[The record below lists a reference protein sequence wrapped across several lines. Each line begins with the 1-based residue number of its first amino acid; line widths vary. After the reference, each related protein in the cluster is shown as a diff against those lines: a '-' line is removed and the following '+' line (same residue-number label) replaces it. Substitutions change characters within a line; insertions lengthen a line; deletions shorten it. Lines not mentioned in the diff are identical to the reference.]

1 MDRLDRLDSRQF
13 ALVLSRGRAVIGLSA
28 LFLPGLV
35 NRAWFGQKATPHAK
49 ALTRLLGVRD
59 VVLGVGALTSVKE
72 QTQGPEWLSMGAVA
86 DGVDALVTLFLR
98 DAPKRSRLLA
108 AGAAGSAVVAMV
120 LARDLADQRAAV
132 AGSTFETSA

>member
-1 MDRLDRLDSRQF
+1 MDRLERLDTRQL
-13 ALVLSRGRAVIGLSA
+13 ALVLSRGRAVVGLSA
-28 LFLPGLV
+28 LFLPGIV
-35 NRAWFGQKATPHAK
+35 NRVWFGQKATPHVK
-49 ALTRLLGVRD
+49 ALTRIAGVRD

-108 AGAAGSAVVAMV
+108 AAAAGSAVVAMV
-120 LARDLADQRAAV
+120 IARDLADQRAAV
-132 AGSTFETSA
+132 ASSGFEPGA